1 MENTSSELRVV
12 IVTGLSGSGKSVS
25 IRQLEDSGYYCLDNL
40 PLDFLLPVL
49 EKLHS
54 RGIDRRCRRCAGA
67 DKLRAIYGLAGGT
80 ARAKNRCA
88 HPVFDGLQH
97 RTREAFF
104 RNTPPAPALDSSR
117 KSKRT
122 NAFGSQ
128 SSGTGP
134 LVADCRTSSHH

>member
-12 IVTGLSGSGKSVS
+12 IVTGLSGSGKSVA

-54 RGIDRRCRRCAGA
+54 RGIDRIAVAVDAR
-67 DKLRAIYGLAGGT
+67 GLTNSEQFGGT
-80 ARAKNRCA
+80 ARSKNRCA

-122 NAFGSQ
+122 NAFGSH